1 MKDLLNLDPIQAFL
15 KTTGEGIKK
24 YFGSDDG
31 CIVYLRPDGT
41 FYGTALHQW
50 LSKKRKNLLLTS
62 MEDDGQDL
70 DESKVKN
77 RKVLIVDN
85 DIVTGK
91 GYKRAMEAMRLKKK
105 RLNIKDVKFAAF
117 SDRVGLADFS
127 VDKYSAEAVWR
138 LSELDALDL
147 KIIQH
152 LSQNG
157 REALADIGKKVHL
170 SSVAVKNRLD
180 KLLKEKV
187 IRIEARL
194 NLDQFFT
201 MSAQVYVEGDRK
213 TIDALIEKFEKHQE
227 VYALVRVTGIYNL
240 FVGITTHNWQSVEE
254 FIESEIRVL
263 PGVKKI
269 FITTGDIPILPKT
282 IPPQF

>member
-117 SDRVGLADFS
+117 SDRIGLADFY
-127 VDKYSAEAVWR
+127 VGKYSPEAIWH
-138 LSELDALDL
+138 LKELDAVDS
-147 KIIQH
+147 KIIQF
-152 LSQNG
+152 LAQNG
-157 REALADIGKKVHL
+157 RESFAEIAKKLRL
-170 SSVAVKNRLD
+170 SSVAVKNRVD
-180 KLLKEKV
+180 KLLKEKI
-187 IRIEARL
+187 IRIQGTL
-194 NLDQFFT
+194 QIDQFYT
-201 MSAQVYVEGDRK
+201 ISAQIQVEA
-213 TIDALIEKFEKHQE
+213 DAETVEQLIGKLEKYQE
-227 VYALVRVTGIYNL
+227 VYHLTKMIGHYNL
-240 FVGITTHNWQSVEE
+240 VVGLLARNLENIEE
-254 FIESEIRVL
+254 LVDKEIRAM
-263 PGVKKI
+263 PGVKQI
-269 FITTGDIPILPKT
+269 AISTGEIPIVPKT
-282 IPPQF
+282 IPLQF